1 MKWYYIRM
9 LSEVGKGGVKECME
23 RYEMNVRWSLVD
35 GRGADELFVS
45 ACMPISAI
53 VVFRKVGEKNKNKEN
68 TQEEKY
74 DVKYIV
80 CQKKY
85 ISFER

>member
-1 MKWYYIRM
+1 MGLDDVKWYYMRM

-53 VVFRKVGEKNKNKEN
+53 VVFRKVGERWSL
-68 TQEEKY
+68 
-74 DVKYIV
+74 ILV
-80 CQKKY
+80 CGSGV
-85 ISFER
+85 IDIGCL